1 MHDLVCDVIDYCVCN
16 CETGKMSVY
25 DEIINEVEKKE
36 KMVIK
41 EIGTRMKNGLG

>member
-1 MHDLVCDVIDYCVCN
+1 
-16 CETGKMSVY
+16 MSVY

-41 EIGTRMKNGLG
+41 EIVTRMKNGLG